1 MKKVL
6 SVLLIGCVVILALM
20 GALTVFPHMH
30 GSDTDHSSHKT
41 CPVYQLGLHSVDMMV
56 FAVVGLA
63 VIFLFKFFRQKKE
76 AFSYNPSIIY
86 LSPRAPPLNF

>member
-20 GALTVFPHMH
+20 GVLTVFPHMH

-56 FAVVGLA
+56 FAVVGLSI
-63 VIFLFKFFRQKKE
+63 IFFVEFLRQKKGL
-76 AFSYNPSIIY
+76 
-86 LSPRAPPLNF
+86 LSHHFCFTHLSSRAPPC